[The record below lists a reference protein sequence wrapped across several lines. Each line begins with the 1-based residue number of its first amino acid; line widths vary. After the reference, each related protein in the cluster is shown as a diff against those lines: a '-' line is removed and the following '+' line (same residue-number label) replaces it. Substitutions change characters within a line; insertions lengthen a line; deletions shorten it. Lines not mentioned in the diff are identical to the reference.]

1 MKVSDVSLCLIKSI
15 YCITIPRLSRIRSY
29 QTIRTLEQI
38 LLRNTRPI
46 QYKYYYI
53 AIAGAHPPE
62 LSPEQLEMSSS
73 KICANLGRAMGVV
86 VGCLLGNFF
95 DYF

>member
-29 QTIRTLEQI
+29 QTIRTVEQI

-53 AIAGAHPPE
+53 AIAGVHPPE

-73 KICANLGRAMGVV
+73 KICANLGRALGVV
-86 VGCLLGNFF
+86 VGCLLGN
-95 DYF
+95 